1 MPRRVL
7 VTGAGGGLGRAIA
20 TQMARDGD
28 DVVGTVRDES
38 RARSLSEEATSQG
51 LSLRYEPLELTSAE
65 SRDSLV
71 QAMGGPVDVLVNNA
85 GFGIYGALEEV
96 SDDRAAQQIAVNL
109 TAPLAL
115 TRALLPGLRETR
127 GCVVWIGSL
136 GGRFALPFQAHYSA
150 TKAAIAATSD
160 ALRMEL
166 RPLGV
171 RVTCIEPG
179 DFTTGFTDARDWGED
194 PESAYAEASGRCRDA
209 VERTERN
216 EGEDPTVVA
225 RLVSRLSRMK
235 RPPARRPVGRW
246 ARTLVFA
253 QRLLPDWLRER
264 LVAGTYGQ

>member
-1 MPRRVL
+1 MPRKIL

-20 TQMARDGD
+20 VQMARDGD
-28 DVVGTVRDES
+28 DVVGTVRGAD
-38 RARSLSEEATSQG
+38 RARTLTDEAASQG
-51 LSLRYEPLELTSAE
+51 LSLRYEPLELTAPE
-65 SRDSLV
+65 CRQVLV
-71 QAMGGPVDVLVNNA
+71 DALGPVDVLVNNA

-136 GGRFALPFQAHYSA
+136 GGRFALPFQSHYSA

-166 RPLGV
+166 KPLGV

-179 DFTTGFTDARDWGED
+179 DFSTGFTDARDWGED
-194 PESAYAEASGRCRDA
+194 PGGAYAKASGRCREA

-216 EGEDPTVVA
+216 EGEDPVVVA
-225 RLVSRLSRMK
+225 RRVSRLSRMSN
-235 RPPARRPVGRW
+235 PPARRPVGRW
-246 ARTLVFA
+246 ARTLVFV